1 MRRWAQARWIAGFA
15 AFTLIGTL
23 SFFYH
28 YLDDLKSGVTGTA
41 GVRALEEFTGAYT
54 AALLF
59 LAVVWMVRRWP
70 LREGRAEDPGA
81 PGPAERQAGVND
93 TVRRLRAQPR
103 QAPRP
108 STIRHRWRKSLAV
121 YFLALPFFGA
131 VFTTLMLQSRDLL
144 SPILGMGP
152 YQNGELGLR
161 YLMEFANQISI
172 YLTMVGAVC
181 LFDLYRENRRR
192 ELVSAEL
199 REKLAQ
205 AQLEQ
210 LRLRLQP
217 HFLFNTLN
225 TISAAM
231 YEDVDRAD
239 AMLTRLSALLRHT
252 LEAPTEGSGEVSLAH
267 EIETCR
273 LYTEIMQA
281 RFEHG
286 LAVRYEVEP
295 AAEASSVPQFLL
307 QPLVENAVRHGGGQ
321 ILVRASIDHGRLALE
336 VSNSARAA
344 AAAAGHG
351 LGLSSTTQR
360 LQQTYGPAHTF
371 RFGPEPGGGFAVRML
386 LPLSA

>member
-1 MRRWAQARWIAGFA
+1 MTWRWRQWRWLVGFG
-15 AFTLIGTL
+15 AFTLVGTL

-28 YLDDLKSGVTGTA
+28 YLDDRTRGVTGSA
-41 GVRALEEFTGAYT
+41 GVRALEEYTGAYA

-59 LAVVWMVRRWP
+59 VGVVAMMRRWP
-70 LREGRAEDPGA
+70 ITRTAW
-81 PGPAERQAGVND
+81 RQ
-93 TVRRLRAQPR
+93 P
-103 QAPRP
+103 
-108 STIRHRWRKSLAV
+108 LAV
-121 YFLALPFFGA
+121 YLVFLPVFGG
-131 VFTTLMLQSRDLL
+131 VFTTLMLESRDLL
-144 SPILGMGP
+144 APL
-152 YQNGELGLR
+152 LGLGAYNYGNLWWR
-161 YLMEFANQISI
+161 YPMEFANQISV

-192 ELVSAEL
+192 ELVAAEL

-225 TISAAM
+225 TISAVM

-239 AMLTRLSALLRHT
+239 AMLTRLSTLLRHT
-252 LEAPTEGSGEVSLAH
+252 LEAPPSGSGDVSLAH

-286 LAVRYEVEP
+286 LAVSYEVEP
-295 AAEASSVPQFLL
+295 AAEASRVPQFLL
-307 QPLVENAVRHGGGQ
+307 QPLVENAVHHGGGQ
-321 ILVRASIDHGRLALE
+321 ILVRAAIDHGRLALE
-336 VSNSARAA
+336 VTNSARAA
-344 AAAAGHG
+344 AAAASAGHG

-360 LQQTYGPAHTF
+360 LQQTYGAAHTF